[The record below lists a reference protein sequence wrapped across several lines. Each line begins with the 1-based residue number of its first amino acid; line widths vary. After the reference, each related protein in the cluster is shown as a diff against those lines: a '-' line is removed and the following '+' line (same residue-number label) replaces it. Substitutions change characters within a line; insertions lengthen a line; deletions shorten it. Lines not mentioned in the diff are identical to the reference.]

1 MISAIGNGKVRVSI
15 GIQLNFNMNV
25 NYQHLNIKFLVF
37 GHVGFTIYIMYLRQK
52 KKTKIPVVGI
62 LPSCKDKIP
71 LSDLSVDVKL

>member
-52 KKTKIPVVGI
+52 KRQKSPSWGFSLPVRI
-62 LPSCKDKIP
+62 KSPFLIC
-71 LSDLSVDVKL
+71 LLM